1 VSANWKEKKT
11 TSKKSQRVGQ
21 AGKRK
26 TQVAAIKRG

>member
-1 VSANWKEKKT
+1 VSAKWAEKKT

-26 TQVAAIKRG
+26 VQEGKIKRG